1 MTLTNASEVAT
12 LEYFQPEVLKKYV
25 IDPRRAAMSSEKADQ
40 ERTDLFRKAVTAI
53 LGLRYSESRYRYFK
67 TG

>member
-1 MTLTNASEVAT
+1 MTLTNASEFVAI
-12 LEYFQPEVLKKYV
+12 EQFQPEELKKYV
-25 IDPRRAAMSSEKADQ
+25 FDPRRAAMSTEKADQ